1 MDLRGMRIQTDINGA
16 SRCEGVR
23 QGDPFATPLFCLFI
37 QDIDIDLSFFF
48 WYLLKDIFKISSL
61 AGKIYELAHVPWF
74 SAYAI

>member
-16 SRCEGVR
+16 SRCEGVH
-23 QGDPFATPLFCLFI
+23 QGDPFVTPLFCLLI

-48 WYLLKDIFKISSL
+48 GYLLKDIFKISSL
-61 AGKIYELAHVPWF
+61 AGKVYELANVPWI